1 MACRIIGSSLPN
13 LDLIRPRAVWQ
24 KGTASYRCPV
34 PPKATQKGTM
44 LLAGWKAAL
53 THLALRFEGRLEDG
67 FQGDYWDAMP
77 SHYRK

>member
-1 MACRIIGSSLPN
+1 
-13 LDLIRPRAVWQ
+13 
-24 KGTASYRCPV
+24 
-34 PPKATQKGTM
+34 M

-53 THLALRFEGRLEDG
+53 THLALRFEGRMEDG